1 MAILDAPLVAVG
13 LPVRRIKCVEQVLGC
28 FRFEAKTQ
36 GSICCWLDLV
46 ANGSVFGL
54 HRKIVASGPM
64 RTKRGTGA
72 GPFWTR
78 SDQKVDIALR

>member
-1 MAILDAPLVAVG
+1 M
-13 LPVRRIKCVEQVLGC
+13 RVLGC

-64 RTKRGTGA
+64 RTKRELLPARFGREETQR
-72 GPFWTR
+72 WTLHF
-78 SDQKVDIALR
+78 AEL